1 MKASDLP
8 LVGGLPDRSGDSRL
22 SDAVA
27 PTHPQVRERSSPLAA
42 GEVLAERFSIEQLAR
57 RGGMAAVYRALDLQT
72 GLPVAIKITG
82 SGLAGTR
89 ARFSRESQ
97 ILSELSHP
105 GIVQHVGHGST
116 RDGTMFLAME
126 WLDGEDLSER
136 LRRGPLGL
144 AASLTL
150 LGAVCEALGQAHSR
164 GIVHRDLKPENLFL
178 KHGDPGL
185 VKILDFGI
193 ARVQSGL
200 RSLTDRGTL
209 LGTVGYMSPEQ
220 ASSQSDVDARADV
233 FALGCVLYECLTGKA
248 PFSSAHPI
256 GVLAKVLHDE
266 PARPSE
272 VMADIHPALDEL
284 VSRMLA
290 KRRDE
295 RLEDASA
302 VLQALAALEGEV
314 RAPTALRRRS
324 SSFFTR
330 SEQRIVSVVFGKVIG
345 DEAAIS
351 ERLGVAC
358 LELSERYEA
367 QVASLQG
374 GALLIVLR
382 GRGEANDR
390 ASQAALSALDL
401 CRVEPKLCL
410 TVATGLA
417 ETTTKFPVGTAIER
431 AANLLGAASDAG
443 PGVFLDEVTVG
454 LIGLRFE
461 VVRTGALN
469 ELRTAR
475 RNLDTARLLMG
486 RPTPYLGR
494 DRELRLLD
502 EVLDECI
509 NDQVSRTVLVTGH
522 PGIGKSRLA
531 AEWLARGGRGGLA
544 RSLFARADP
553 GSGGAA
559 LSLVQQL
566 IRDGAGLR
574 EADPSERSW
583 ARLREHL
590 CSAGERT
597 IAFLGEILGL
607 DEDGESSAI
616 LRAARGNPEIMR
628 EQVRRALHAWLDA
641 ETVTR
646 PLVIVLEDLHWGDT
660 PSVSFFTEAVAE
672 RPDRPLM
679 LLGLARPEVEAQFTD
694 WSARAALRLRL
705 SGLVTRA
712 AEQLVH
718 SALGKRLEDE
728 VLVRL
733 VRTAEGNPFYLEELI
748 RRVAAGETDWPD
760 TVVAMA
766 QSRIEQLGQQA
777 SWVLRAASVFG
788 ERCWDLGVAEIL
800 GDDIDVRSA
809 LETLADSEL
818 LLRVPEARFAGA
830 REYRFRH
837 ALLRDATYQM
847 MTDEDRRAAHRVAGY
862 WLECYDAK
870 DSRTIAGHFEAA
882 GVSERALHWLA
893 KAAKTAIDAGD
904 TTSTIELADRGVR
917 LGAIG
922 AERGRFLLF
931 RSYAE
936 LLRGVPDPEA
946 ACEALELLTLGTAPW
961 WLGVAV
967 VIFGET
973 MRGRS
978 VEALGY
984 VELAREAPFNK
995 ERDIPFGQGLLTLVG
1010 GLVLLGRG
1018 DIAELIVERG
1028 AVASRS
1034 YSEPDPVFEAFL
1046 DAARGALAAI
1056 APVRGRW
1063 RLEEAL
1069 IGNRRCA
1076 ETLSALGAAHGES
1089 ICRYYLSVSAMH
1101 LGRYVEA
1108 RDEGLRSAEITRRV
1122 SPELSAG
1129 WPLFFLAKAYVR
1141 LNKPDEALNTVV
1153 PLRLSQDRTVQQMLP
1168 VIVGEARLRQGR
1180 FELAEEAVRA
1190 ACEGVSPRLR
1200 RQAACVMAR
1209 AEIAQ
1214 GRAADALSTVSRA
1227 LEQPTSEG
1235 LESDIDLYT
1244 LRAEALLA
1252 LDRAEEANPFIDQA
1266 FELVQGI
1273 ADGIRDPELR
1283 RSFTENVEPCAR
1295 ALLLHTRRSAS
1306 R

>member
-1 MKASDLP
+1 
-8 LVGGLPDRSGDSRL
+8 
-22 SDAVA
+22 
-27 PTHPQVRERSSPLAA
+27 VRERFSPLGS
-42 GEVLAERFSIEQLAR
+42 GEVLADRFSIERLAR
-57 RGGMAAVYRALDLQT
+57 RGGMAAVYRALDLRT
-72 GLPVAIKITG
+72 GLPVAIKVTG
-82 SGLAGTR
+82 AGGPGMR

-97 ILSELSHP
+97 ILSELTHP
-105 GIVQHVGHGST
+105 GIVQHVGHGAT
-116 RDGTMFLAME
+116 RDGTLFLAME
-126 WLDGEDLSER
+126 WLEGEDLSER
-136 LRRGPLGL
+136 LRRGPLGVE
-144 AASLTL
+144 ASLVL
-150 LGAVCEALGQAHSR
+150 VRGVCEALSQAHRR

-178 KHGDPGL
+178 KHGEPGL

-193 ARVQSGL
+193 ARIKSGH

-272 VMADIHPALDEL
+272 VVPELHPALDGL

-290 KRRDE
+290 KRRDD
-295 RLEDASA
+295 RLPDAAA
-302 VLQALAALEGEV
+302 VLDALAAVDGEA
-314 RAPTALRRRS
+314 REPTALRRRPS
-324 SSFFTR
+324 AFFTR
-330 SEQRIVSVVFGKVIG
+330 SEQRIVSVIFGKVSS
-345 DEAAIS
+345 DEPAVS
-351 ERLGVAC
+351 ERLSAAC
-358 LELSERYEA
+358 VELSERYEA

-374 GALLIVLR
+374 GALLILLR

-390 ASQAALSALDL
+390 ASQAALAALDL
-401 CRVEPKLCL
+401 CRVEPSLCL

-417 ETTTKFPVGTAIER
+417 ETATNFPVGTAIER
-431 AANLLGAASDAG
+431 AASLLGAAGDAG

-461 VVRTGALN
+461 VVRSGELN

-475 RNLDTARLLMG
+475 RNLDAARLLMG
-486 RPTPYLGR
+486 RPTPYVGR

-509 NDQVSRTVLVTGH
+509 NDGVSRTVLVTGQ

-531 AEWLARGGRGGLA
+531 GEWLARGGRGGLA
-544 RSLFARADP
+544 RSLFARAEP
-553 GSGGAA
+553 GSAGSA

-574 EADPSERSW
+574 EADASEISW

-590 CSAGERT
+590 AMAGEQA
-597 IAFLGEILGL
+597 IAFLGEVLGL
-607 DEDGESSAI
+607 PEDGESTSI

-641 ETVTR
+641 ETAAR

-660 PSVSFFTEAVAE
+660 PSVAFFTEAVGE

-679 LLGLARPEVEAQFTD
+679 VLGLARPEVESQFPE

-718 SALGKRLEDE
+718 SALGKRLADE
-728 VLVRL
+728 TLSRL
-733 VRTAEGNPFYLEELI
+733 VRTADGNPFYLEELI
-748 RRVAAGETDWPD
+748 RRVAAGNTDWPD

-777 SWVLRAASVFG
+777 GWVLRAASVFG
-788 ERCWDLGVAEIL
+788 ERCWDLGVTEIL
-800 GDDIDVRSA
+800 GDDIDVRGA

-818 LLRVPEARFAGA
+818 LLRVPEARFAGT

-847 MTDEDRRAAHRVAGY
+847 MTDEDRKVAHRVAGY

-882 GVSERALHWLA
+882 GEAEKALSWLA

-904 TTSTIELADRGVR
+904 TAATIELADRGVR
-917 LGAIG
+917 LGASG

-936 LLRGVPDPEA
+936 GLRGVPDPEA
-946 ACEALELLTLGTAPW
+946 AREALELLTLGTAPW
-961 WLGVAV
+961 WLAVAV
-967 VIFGET
+967 VIFGAT
-973 MRGRS
+973 MRGRPA
-978 VEALGY
+978 EALQY
-984 VELAREAPFNK
+984 VELARDAPFNQD
-995 ERDIPFGQGLLTLVG
+995 RDIPFGQGWLTLVG

-1018 DIAELIVERG
+1018 DIADLILERG
-1028 AVASRS
+1028 AVAARS

-1046 DAARGALAAI
+1046 DAARSALAAV
-1056 APVRGRW
+1056 APVRGKW

-1076 ETLSALGAAHGES
+1076 EALCALGAAHGES
-1089 ICRYYLSVSAMH
+1089 ISRYYLSVSAMH
-1101 LGRYVEA
+1101 LGRYEEA
-1108 RDEGLRSAEITRRV
+1108 RDAGLRAAEVTRRV
-1122 SPELSAG
+1122 SRELSAG
-1129 WPLFFLAKAYVR
+1129 WPLLFLAKAYLR
-1141 LNKPDEALNTVV
+1141 LDKPEEALNTVV
-1153 PLRLSQDRTVQQMLP
+1153 PLRMSQDRTVQQMLP

-1190 ACEGVSPRLR
+1190 ACSGVSPRLR
-1200 RQAACVMAR
+1200 RLAACVMAR
-1209 AEIAQ
+1209 AELAQ
-1214 GRAADALSTVSRA
+1214 GRPSDALSTVVRA
-1227 LEQPTSEG
+1227 LEEPTSVG
-1235 LESDIDLYT
+1235 LESDIDLFT

-1252 LDRAEEANPFIDQA
+1252 LGRGDEATPFIDRA
-1266 FELVQGI
+1266 FDLVQGI
-1273 ADGIRDPELR
+1273 ADGIADAELR
-1283 RSFTENVEPCAR
+1283 RSFTEEVEPCAR
-1295 ALLLHTRRSAS
+1295 AIALHARYSPR
-1306 R
+1306 

>member
-8 LVGGLPDRSGDSRL
+8 LVGGLPERSGDPCL

-27 PTHPQVRERSSPLAA
+27 PTHPQVRARGSPLAA
-42 GEVLAERFSIEQLAR
+42 GEVLAERFSIERLAK
-57 RGGMAAVYRALDLQT
+57 RGGMGAVYRALDLRT
-72 GLPVAIKITG
+72 GFPVAIKITG
-82 SGLAGTR
+82 SGAAESR

-105 GIVQHVGHGST
+105 GIVQHVGHGAT
-116 RDGTMFLAME
+116 RDGTLFLAME
-126 WLDGEDLSER
+126 WLDGEDLADR
-136 LRRGPLGL
+136 LRRGPLG
-144 AASLTL
+144 ASASLSL
-150 LGAVCEALGQAHSR
+150 LTAACEALSQAHAR

-178 KHGDPGL
+178 KHGDPSL
-185 VKILDFGI
+185 VKVLDFGI
-193 ARVQSGL
+193 ARMPSGL

-248 PFSSAHPI
+248 PFSSAHPV

-272 VMADIHPALDEL
+272 IVADLHPALDEL

-290 KRRDE
+290 KRREE

-314 RAPTALRRRS
+314 SAPTALRRRS
-324 SSFFTR
+324 SSFTR
-330 SEQRIVSVVFGKVIG
+330 AEQRIVSVVFGRVTG
-345 DEAAIS
+345 EDSAIS
-351 ERLGVAC
+351 ERLGAAC
-358 LELSERYEA
+358 LDLSERYDA

-401 CRVEPKLCL
+401 CRVEPRLCL

-431 AANLLGAASDAG
+431 AANLLGAAGDAG

-461 VVRTGALN
+461 VVRNGALN

-475 RNLDTARLLMG
+475 RNLDAPRLLMG
-486 RPTPYLGR
+486 RPTPYVGR
-494 DRELRLLD
+494 ERELRLLD

-509 NDQVSRTVLVTGH
+509 NDQVSRTVLVTGQ

-531 AEWLARGGRGGLA
+531 GEWLARGGRGGLA

-590 CSAGERT
+590 ASADERT

-607 DEDGESSAI
+607 DEDGKASGM
-616 LRAARGNPEIMR
+616 LRAARGSPEIMR

-641 ETVTR
+641 ETATR

-660 PSVSFFTEAVAE
+660 PSVAFFTEAAAE

-679 LLGLARPEVEAQFTD
+679 VLGLARPEVEAQFPE

-718 SALGKRLEDE
+718 SALGKPLEGDT
-728 VLVRL
+728 LVRV
-733 VRTAEGNPFYLEELI
+733 VRTADGNPFYLEELI

-777 SWVLRAASVFG
+777 GWVLRAASVFG
-788 ERCWDLGVAEIL
+788 ERCWDLGVTEIL
-800 GDDIDVRSA
+800 GDDIDVRNA
-809 LETLADSEL
+809 LETLADGEL

-870 DSRTIAGHFEAA
+870 DSSTIAGHFEAA
-882 GVSERALHWLA
+882 GASERALHWLA

-904 TTSTIELADRGVR
+904 TASTIELADRGVR
-917 LGAIG
+917 LGALG

-946 ACEALELLTLGTAPW
+946 AREGLDLLTLGTAPW

-978 VEALGY
+978 AEALEY
-984 VELAREAPFNK
+984 VELARDAPFNQ

-1018 DIAELIVERG
+1018 DIAELILERG
-1028 AVASRS
+1028 AVAARS
-1034 YSEPDPVFEAFL
+1034 HSEPDPVFEAFL
-1046 DAARGALAAI
+1046 DAARCALAAVT
-1056 APVRGRW
+1056 PVRGQW

-1069 IGNRRCA
+1069 LGNRRCA

-1108 RDEGLRSAEITRRV
+1108 RNEGLRSAEITRRV

-1129 WPLFFLAKAYVR
+1129 WPLFFLAKAYLR
-1141 LNKPDEALNTVV
+1141 LNKPDEALDTVV

-1168 VIVGEARLRQGR
+1168 VIIGEARLRQGR
-1180 FELAEEAVRA
+1180 FALAEEAVRA
-1190 ACEGVSPRLR
+1190 ACNGVSPRLR

-1209 AEIAQ
+1209 AEMAQ
-1214 GRAADALSTVSRA
+1214 GRPADALSTVSRA
-1227 LEQPTSEG
+1227 LEEPTSEG
-1235 LESDIDLYT
+1235 LESDIDLCT

-1252 LDRAEEANPFIDQA
+1252 LGRAGEADPFIDQG
-1266 FELVQGI
+1266 FELVRGI

-1283 RSFTENVEPCAR
+1283 RSFTQNVEPCAR
-1295 ALLLHTRRSAS
+1295 ALLLHARRSAG